1 MLSIVIELPR
11 NMLIATFHKKIRF
24 DRKTFEFRFY
34 RFNSLSMGKRFMIA
48 AHHGEEH
55 FVFHMKLENELWVI
69 VDDVPIWVHDI
80 QGQLSDII
88 IREMKKI

>member
-1 MLSIVIELPR
+1 
-11 NMLIATFHKKIRF
+11 
-24 DRKTFEFRFY
+24 
-34 RFNSLSMGKRFMIA
+34 MGKRFMIA